1 MCWIKKVALKMS
13 KKLPFAPLMVSWISN
28 TQNFSEIE
36 LDQGDLVEKLYV

>member
-1 MCWIKKVALKMS
+1 MS
-13 KKLPFAPLMVSWISN
+13 KKLPFVSFMVSWISN